1 MLYNAVKKHELFSM
15 ENLTWAFVRPKRPN
29 DRSLAYAQSYWICKY
44 IEEKWGHEKILAMM
58 AEFGKGKS
66 QDEVFPAV
74 LGVDL
79 DSFSREFFAWTEKQV
94 AGWGYDEKTTKEY
107 DELVEKAEKLTQDRN
122 YKDAVTIWEKIAEL
136 RPVDQ
141 LPHLRLAGL
150 YLAPDVNNLEKAKE
164 HLIRL
169 HEVSLK
175 DNRFAKRI
183 ARLGIDSGDL
193 KLAEKYA
200 MESIYIDPYDLPAHE
215 LMLDIAKKTNDQAVI
230 ERETRVIPVLTKW
243 IAEYRKSTMIEGA
256 PQP

>member
-1 MLYNAVKKHELFSM
+1 
-15 ENLTWAFVRPKRPN
+15 
-29 DRSLAYAQSYWICKY
+29 
-44 IEEKWGHEKILAMM
+44 
-58 AEFGKGKS
+58 
-66 QDEVFPAV
+66 
-74 LGVDL
+74 
-79 DSFSREFFAWTEKQV
+79 
-94 AGWGYDEKTTKEY
+94 
-107 DELVEKAEKLTQDRN
+107 VEKAETMTKARQ
-122 YKDAVTIWEKIAEL
+122 YKEAVAAWEEIVKL

-150 YLAPDVNNLEKAKE
+150 YLAPDVNDLEKAKE

-215 LMLDIAKKTNDQAVI
+215 LMLEIARKNNDQAVI
-230 ERETRVIPVLTKW
+230 DRETRVIPVLTKW

>member
-1 MLYNAVKKHELFSM
+1 MPPHANQTSFKAG
-15 ENLTWAFVRPKRPN
+15 
-29 DRSLAYAQSYWICKY
+29 QS
-44 IEEKWGHEKILAMM
+44 EEQVFESVL
-58 AEFGKGKS
+58 GKS
-66 QDEVFPAV
+66 RSQFYDDFQGWAK
-74 LGVDL
+74 
-79 DSFSREFFAWTEKQV
+79 KQV

-183 ARLGIDSGDL
+183 ARLGIDSGDS